1 MEQITQ
7 CDSMRCVRTI
17 VKAYTLKIGFIVWK
31 KWPRKLH
38 LGEKIL
44 TKN

>member
-1 MEQITQ
+1 
-7 CDSMRCVRTI
+7 
-17 VKAYTLKIGFIVWK
+17 LKIGFIVWK